1 MLCLAPPEPP
11 SHERAPLREGR
22 KRLTEAQL
30 SGTWTEIRQ
39 HGPRRIWTMNHPE
52 DRSKLQIASGAA
64 MGAFETAGWRQKAT
78 GSGRGGPGGLL
89 HLQEEGDGS
98 QHGAEQ
104 PWLWVLREPGAAFPS
119 AAVRELHRAHPH
131 PDRQLTCRNEV
142 TFLRVSNR
150 SGRVEALLRRLPV
163 S

>member
-1 MLCLAPPEPP
+1 
-11 SHERAPLREGR
+11 
-22 KRLTEAQL
+22 
-30 SGTWTEIRQ
+30 
-39 HGPRRIWTMNHPE
+39 MNHPE

-64 MGAFETAGWRQKAT
+64 MGAFETTGWRQELQSREGRQKT
-78 GSGRGGPGGLL
+78 MGSGRGGPGGLQ

-98 QHGAEQ
+98 WHGAEQ
-104 PWLWVLREPGAAFPS
+104 PWLWVLREPGASFPS
-119 AAVRELHRAHPH
+119 AAVRELHWAHPH
-131 PDRQLTCRNEV
+131 PDKQPTTCRNEA

>member
-1 MLCLAPPEPP
+1 
-11 SHERAPLREGR
+11 
-22 KRLTEAQL
+22 
-30 SGTWTEIRQ
+30 
-39 HGPRRIWTMNHPE
+39 MNHPE

-64 MGAFETAGWRQKAT
+64 MGAFETTVRRQKLQGREVRERTT
-78 GSGRGGPGGLL
+78 GSGRGGPGGLQ

-98 QHGAEQ
+98 RHGDEQ

-119 AAVRELHRAHPH
+119 AAVREPHRAHPH
-131 PDRQLTCRNEV
+131 TDRQPTYRNEA
-142 TFLRVSNR
+142 TFPRVSNR